1 MANILSLSFFV
12 DGQDFLLNLKCPASE
27 VETRF
32 EFFIL
37 NLSSICS
44 IYLSCN
50 NHCLPAFLSHRIS
63 ILKICFT
70 VPNSFMSNI
79 FDNSFFNFLIMSASC
94 PTINISTYNK
104 RMMSLPLGNLHTYT
118 HGSAIV
124 LTHHEI
130 VKFVIPLLWRLF

>member
-1 MANILSLSFFV
+1 MANILSFFFFV

-37 NLSSICS
+37 NISSICS

-70 VPNSFMSNI
+70 VPSSFMSNV
-79 FDNSFFNFLIMSASC
+79 FDNSFFNFRIMSAFC
-94 PTINISTYNK
+94 PIINISSTYNK
-104 RMMSLPLGNLHTYT
+104 RMMNLPLGNLHTYT
-118 HGSAIV
+118 HGYAIG
-124 LTHHEI
+124 
-130 VKFVIPLLWRLF
+130 LLYS